1 MKDRLKKLRNELSLT
16 QQKFA
21 DRIGIKRGAIANYE
35 VGRNIPTDAVLSL
48 ICREFGVNEKWLRTG
63 EEPMFIEA
71 ETFNLDCYLKEKG
84 ASDEELDIIKVY
96 FSLDID
102 VRRALVEHFKK
113 HFLGQSGNEKREEH
127 TNHDELAATTHQPT
141 ESDEERKQ
149 REWIEKV
156 ERERAEAHRMIDEE
170 FDSRKKAQGE
180 LSATLAVRPAADD
193 RRLTRAEKEA
203 IMKRQLDAEEKAAIS
218 LVSTGTSGM
227 AG

>member
-1 MKDRLKKLRNELSLT
+1 MKERIKKLRKFFDLT
-16 QQKFA
+16 QQEFA
-21 DRIGIKRGAIANYE
+21 NRLGIKRNTIANYE
-35 VGRNIPTDAVLSL
+35 VGRNTPIDAVLSL

-127 TNHDELAATTHQPT
+127 TNHDEQAATTHQPA

-156 ERERAEAHRMIDEE
+156 QREREEAHRLLDEE
-170 FDSRKKAQGE
+170 FDAKEKAE
-180 LSATLAVRPAADD
+180 
-193 RRLTRAEKEA
+193 E
-203 IMKRQLDAEEKAAIS
+203 MKRLSVYGYGDKNG
-218 LVSTGTSGM
+218 L